1 VVIGA
6 FGKGP
11 AAFFKVASSTSS
23 DGTTYEATGRPV
35 MEPALPLS
43 PTVMS
48 ELKPGIN
55 TVL

>member
-1 VVIGA
+1 MGA

-11 AAFFKVASSTSS
+11 AAFFKVASSNSS

-43 PTVMS
+43 PTIMS